1 MAVIAGILPISAV
14 VFPGSILTLVLVRLW
29 SIRAQ
34 KRARL
39 EMKRHLRKMEV
50 PESGSGWR

>member
-1 MAVIAGILPISAV
+1 MAVVAGILPVSAV
-14 VFPGSILTLVLVRLW
+14 VFPGSLLALALVRLW

-39 EMKRHLRKMEV
+39 EMKRHLQKMEV
-50 PESGSGWR
+50 PESGGGWR

>member
-1 MAVIAGILPISAV
+1 MDIVAGGLSFFAV
-14 VFPGSILTLVLVRLW
+14 VLPGSILTLVLARLW

-39 EMKRHLRKMEV
+39 EMKRHLQKMEAL
-50 PESGSGWR
+50 ESA

>member
-1 MAVIAGILPISAV
+1 MAVVAGILPVSAV
-14 VFPGSILTLVLVRLW
+14 VFPGSLLALVLVRLW

-39 EMKRHLRKMEV
+39 EMKRHLQKMEV
-50 PESGSGWR
+50 PESA

>member
-1 MAVIAGILPISAV
+1 MAVVGILPVAAV

-34 KRARL
+34 KKARL
-39 EMKRHLRKMEV
+39 EMKRHLQKMEV
-50 PESGSGWR
+50 PESA